1 MACNSGPQSS
11 TMGSYKDNCTVAG
24 TDNPNDYSD
33 SVIEASCSGGCWATD
48 KTDANEGSSTCS
60 ACAGTCVNGCGP
72 CSAECGPK
80 GSCGQNC
87 SGGCGDGCTDSCSSC
102 TNSCTGCD
110 SSCTGGCKETC
121 STACAE
127 QCSGTCSM
135 GCVGYCN
142 HGCTSEE
149 VNNLIENLHL
159 SRIAE
164 SDDINVLKKII
175 FRLFENLKI
184 STIYKNQ
191 DYINEFGDNT
201 IAGLVNN
208 WNEDKD
214 GKMTFTLLLNKTFE
228 TIITN
233 LNNLNQNRI
242 DIDQN
247 KMNPIK
253 IWTTEIPDPNDFTKT
268 KTIQLNTVDRDAA
281 LYWIEC
287 LKKIYEL
294 VAPIKDKKAPIKDK
308 KKE

>member
-1 MACNSGPQSS
+1 MSCNSGTNSVQ
-11 TMGSYKDNCTVAG
+11 MGSYNKPENCISGTSASSNQPKDYNQDAQ
-24 TDNPNDYSD
+24 
-33 SVIEASCSGGCWATD
+33 EAACSGGCFAVGGTNAQKGD
-48 KTDANEGSSTCS
+48 KIQEDCPCTASCQG
-60 ACAGTCVNGCGP
+60 GCGP
-72 CSAECGPK
+72 CSANCGPSP
-80 GSCGQNC
+80 SCDNSC
-87 SGGCGDGCTDSCSSC
+87 SEGCGNGCTDSCGGC
-102 TNSCTGCD
+102 TNSCTSCQGSCD
-110 SSCTGGCKETC
+110 GGCKGTC
-121 STACAE
+121 TTACAE
-127 QCSGTCSM
+127 QCSGTCSA
-135 GCVGYCN
+135 GCVGNCN
-142 HGCTSEE
+142 YGCTSEE
-149 VNNLIENLHL
+149 VNKLIENLHL

-164 SDDINVLKKII
+164 SDDINALKKII

-242 DIDQN
+242 NIDQN

-253 IWTTEIPDPNDFTKT
+253 IWTVEIPDPNDFTKT
-268 KTIQLNTVDRDAA
+268 KTIRLNTVDRNAA

-287 LKKIYEL
+287 LKNIYNL
-294 VAPIKDKKAPIKDK
+294 VAPVK
-308 KKE
+308 

>member
-1 MACNSGPQSS
+1 MAC
-11 TMGSYKDNCTVAG
+11 DN
-24 TDNPNDYSD
+24 
-33 SVIEASCSGGCWATD
+33 GGCSTECWTSQKSQD
-48 KTDANEGSSTCS
+48 KNDNTSGDT
-60 ACAGTCVNGCGP
+60 GCGLSSCMSGCAV
-72 CSAECGPK
+72 CS
-80 GSCGQNC
+80 SH
-87 SGGCGDGCTDSCSSC
+87 CGDGCKSGCTDSCGGCADSC
-102 TNSCTGCD
+102 SGCDNTCSGCENSCRGG
-110 SSCTGGCKETC
+110 CTGTC
-121 STACAE
+121 TTACAE
-127 QCSGTCSM
+127 HCSGSCSA
-135 GCVGYCN
+135 GCVGNCN
-142 HGCTSEE
+142 YGCTSEE
-149 VNNLIENLHL
+149 VNKLIENLHL

-164 SDDINVLKKII
+164 SDDINTLKKII

-208 WNEDKD
+208 WNEEED

-242 DIDQN
+242 NIDQN

-253 IWTTEIPDPNDFTKT
+253 IWTVEIPDPNDFTKT

>member
-1 MACNSGPQSS
+1 MACDTGPACSSECWSNQKKQDDNDNTSGDKGCGLTSCMSGCSVCSS
-11 TMGSYKDNCTVAG
+11 
-24 TDNPNDYSD
+24 
-33 SVIEASCSGGCWATD
+33 SCG
-48 KTDANEGSSTCS
+48 
-60 ACAGTCVNGCGP
+60 NGC
-72 CSAECGPK
+72 K
-80 GSCGQNC
+80 GG
-87 SGGCGDGCTDSCSSC
+87 
-102 TNSCTGCD
+102 
-110 SSCTGGCKETC
+110 
-121 STACAE
+121 
-127 QCSGTCSM
+127 CSGTCSGGCKGTCTNECAQQCSNSCSA
-135 GCVGYCN
+135 GCVGNCN
-142 HGCTSEE
+142 YGCTSEE
-149 VNNLIENLHL
+149 VNKLIENLHL

-164 SDDINVLKKII
+164 SDDINALKKII

-242 DIDQN
+242 NIDQN

-253 IWTTEIPDPNDFTKT
+253 IWTVEIPDPNDFTKT
-268 KTIQLNTVDRDAA
+268 KTIQLNTVDRNAA

-287 LKKIYEL
+287 LKNIYNL
-294 VAPIKDKKAPIKDK
+294 VAPVK
-308 KKE
+308 

>member
-1 MACNSGPQSS
+1 MACDTGPACSSECWNDNKSQDNNINTPGDDGCGLTSCMSGCAVCSS
-11 TMGSYKDNCTVAG
+11 NCGNGCKGGCSANCG
-24 TDNPNDYSD
+24 G
-33 SVIEASCSGGCWATD
+33 CSGGC
-48 KTDANEGSSTCS
+48 S
-60 ACAGTCVNGCGP
+60 GCDN
-72 CSAECGPK
+72 S
-80 GSCGQNC
+80 C
-87 SGGCGDGCTDSCSSC
+87 SG
-102 TNSCTGCD
+102 
-110 SSCTGGCKETC
+110 
-121 STACAE
+121 
-127 QCSGTCSM
+127 CSGTCSGGCKGTCTNECAQQCSNSCSA
-135 GCVGYCN
+135 GCVGNCN
-142 HGCTSEE
+142 YGCTSEE
-149 VNNLIENLHL
+149 VNKLIENLHL

-164 SDDINVLKKII
+164 SDDINALKKII

-242 DIDQN
+242 NIDQN

-253 IWTTEIPDPNDFTKT
+253 IWTVEVPDPNNFTKT
-268 KTIQLNTVDRDAA
+268 KTIQLNTVDRNAA

-287 LKKIYEL
+287 LKNIYNL
-294 VAPIKDKKAPIKDK
+294 VAPVK
-308 KKE
+308 

>member
-1 MACNSGPQSS
+1 MACYSGPGSS
-11 TMGSYKDNCTVAG
+11 KMENNTTYNPNTSGGACAEGCYNVAG
-24 TDNPNDYSD
+24 NNQQ
-33 SVIEASCSGGCWATD
+33 
-48 KTDANEGSSTCS
+48 NNTCS
-60 ACAGTCVNGCGP
+60 SCARNECVNGCGE
-72 CSAECGPK
+72 CHSNCGP
-80 GSCGQNC
+80 GNTCTRAC
-87 SGGCGDGCTDSCSSC
+87 SEGCGDGCTDTCSSC
-102 TNSCTGCD
+102 TNSCTGCSGD
-110 SSCTGGCKETC
+110 CRGGCKETC
-121 STACAE
+121 TTACAE

-135 GCVGYCN
+135 GCVGFCN

-149 VNNLIENLHL
+149 VNKLIENLHL

-164 SDDINVLKKII
+164 SDDINALKKII

-208 WNEDKD
+208 WNEDED

>member
-1 MACNSGPQSS
+1 MACNSGSNSVQ
-11 TMGSYKDNCTVAG
+11 MGSYDRPENCVSNNANTNEPGDYTQDAQEAACGGSCFSSSQPGDEGDNKQNNCSCT
-24 TDNPNDYSD
+24 
-33 SVIEASCSGGCWATD
+33 ASCQS
-48 KTDANEGSSTCS
+48 
-60 ACAGTCVNGCGP
+60 GCGP
-72 CSAECGPK
+72 CSANCGPSPSCNGTCSGDCSSCTGDCSSCT
-80 GSCGQNC
+80 GSCSGDCSGTC
-87 SGGCGDGCTDSCSSC
+87 SGGCSGTCT
-102 TNSCTGCD
+102 
-110 SSCTGGCKETC
+110 
-121 STACAE
+121 TACAE
-127 QCSGTCSM
+127 QCSGACSA
-135 GCVGYCN
+135 GCVGHCN
-142 HGCTSEE
+142 YGCTSEE
-149 VNNLIENLHL
+149 VNKLIENLHL

-164 SDDINVLKKII
+164 SDDINTLKKII

-233 LNNLNQNRI
+233 LNNLNQDRI
-242 DIDQN
+242 DIDQD

-253 IWTTEIPDPNDFTKT
+253 IWTVQIPDPNDFTKT
-268 KTIQLNTVDRDAA
+268 KKIQLNTVDRNAA

-294 VAPIKDKKAPIKDK
+294 IAPVK
-308 KKE
+308 

>member
-1 MACNSGPQSS
+1 
-11 TMGSYKDNCTVAG
+11 
-24 TDNPNDYSD
+24 
-33 SVIEASCSGGCWATD
+33 
-48 KTDANEGSSTCS
+48 
-60 ACAGTCVNGCGP
+60 
-72 CSAECGPK
+72 
-80 GSCGQNC
+80 
-87 SGGCGDGCTDSCSSC
+87 
-102 TNSCTGCD
+102 
-110 SSCTGGCKETC
+110 
-121 STACAE
+121 
-127 QCSGTCSM
+127 M

-164 SDDINVLKKII
+164 SDDINALKKII

-208 WNEDKD
+208 WNEEED

-242 DIDQN
+242 NID
-247 KMNPIK
+247 
-253 IWTTEIPDPNDFTKT
+253 
-268 KTIQLNTVDRDAA
+268 
-281 LYWIEC
+281 
-287 LKKIYEL
+287 
-294 VAPIKDKKAPIKDK
+294 
-308 KKE
+308 

>member
-1 MACNSGPQSS
+1 MAC
-11 TMGSYKDNCTVAG
+11 DN
-24 TDNPNDYSD
+24 
-33 SVIEASCSGGCWATD
+33 GGCSTECWTSQKSQD
-48 KTDANEGSSTCS
+48 KNDNTSGDT
-60 ACAGTCVNGCGP
+60 GCGLSSCMSGCAV
-72 CSAECGPK
+72 CS
-80 GSCGQNC
+80 SH
-87 SGGCGDGCTDSCSSC
+87 CGDGCKSGCTDVCGGCADSCSGCDNTCSGC
-102 TNSCTGCD
+102 ENSCRGG
-110 SSCTGGCKETC
+110 CTGTC
-121 STACAE
+121 TTACAE
-127 QCSGTCSM
+127 HCSGSCSA
-135 GCVGYCN
+135 GCVGNCN
-142 HGCTSEE
+142 YGCTSEE
-149 VNNLIENLHL
+149 VNKLIENLHL

-164 SDDINVLKKII
+164 SDDINTLKKII

-208 WNEDKD
+208 WNEEED

>member
-1 MACNSGPQSS
+1 MACNSGPNSVQ
-11 TMGSYKDNCTVAG
+11 MGSYNKPENCISGTSASSNQPKDYNQDAQ
-24 TDNPNDYSD
+24 
-33 SVIEASCSGGCWATD
+33 EAACSGGCFAVGGKDSQKGD
-48 KTDANEGSSTCS
+48 KLQEDCPCTASCQG
-60 ACAGTCVNGCGP
+60 GCGP
-72 CSAECGPK
+72 CSANCGPSP
-80 GSCGQNC
+80 SCDNSC
-87 SGGCGDGCTDSCSSC
+87 SEGCGNGCTDSCGGC
-102 TNSCTGCD
+102 TNSCTSCQGSCD
-110 SSCTGGCKETC
+110 GGCKGTC
-121 STACAE
+121 TTACAE
-127 QCSGTCSM
+127 QCSGTCSA
-135 GCVGYCN
+135 GCVGNCN
-142 HGCTSEE
+142 YGCTSEE
-149 VNNLIENLHL
+149 VNKLIENLHL

-164 SDDINVLKKII
+164 SDDINALKKII

-242 DIDQN
+242 NIDQN

-253 IWTTEIPDPNDFTKT
+253 IWTVEIPDPNDFTKT
-268 KTIQLNTVDRDAA
+268 KTIRLNTVDRNAA

-287 LKKIYEL
+287 LKNIYNL
-294 VAPIKDKKAPIKDK
+294 VAPVK
-308 KKE
+308 

>member
-11 TMGSYKDNCTVAG
+11 TMGSYKNNCTVAG
-24 TDNPNDYSD
+24 TDNPNNYSD

-48 KTDANEGSSTCS
+48 KADANEGSSTCS

-80 GSCGQNC
+80 GSCGQGC
-87 SGGCGDGCTDSCSSC
+87 SGDCSSC
-102 TNSCTGCD
+102 QGDCTSCQGNCTGCD
-110 SSCTGGCKETC
+110 STCSGGCKGTC
-121 STACAE
+121 TTACAE
-127 QCSGTCSM
+127 QCSGTCSA
-135 GCVGYCN
+135 GCVGHCN
-142 HGCTSEE
+142 YGCTSEE
-149 VNNLIENLHL
+149 VNKLIENLHL

-164 SDDINVLKKII
+164 SDDINALKKII
-175 FRLFENLKI
+175 FRLFENLKV

-208 WNEDKD
+208 WNEDED

-233 LNNLNQNRI
+233 LNNLNQNRTN
-242 DIDQN
+242 IDQN

-253 IWTTEIPDPNDFTKT
+253 IWTVQIPDPNDFTKT
-268 KTIQLNTVDRDAA
+268 KTIQLNTVDRNAA

-287 LKKIYEL
+287 LKNIYNL
-294 VAPIKDKKAPIKDK
+294 VAPVK
-308 KKE
+308 

>member
-1 MACNSGPQSS
+1 MACNSGTNSVQ
-11 TMGSYKDNCTVAG
+11 MGSYNKPENCISGTSASSNQPKDYNQDAQ
-24 TDNPNDYSD
+24 
-33 SVIEASCSGGCWATD
+33 EAACSGGCFAVGGKDSQKGD
-48 KTDANEGSSTCS
+48 KLQEDCPCTASCQG
-60 ACAGTCVNGCGP
+60 GCGP
-72 CSAECGPK
+72 CSANCGPSP
-80 GSCGQNC
+80 SCDNSC
-87 SGGCGDGCTDSCSSC
+87 SEGCGNGCTDSCGGC
-102 TNSCTGCD
+102 TNSCTSCQGSCD
-110 SSCTGGCKETC
+110 GGCKGTC
-121 STACAE
+121 TTACAE
-127 QCSGTCSM
+127 QCSGTCSA
-135 GCVGYCN
+135 GCVGNCN
-142 HGCTSEE
+142 YGCTSEE
-149 VNNLIENLHL
+149 VNKLIENLHL

-164 SDDINVLKKII
+164 SDDINALKKII

-242 DIDQN
+242 NIDQN

-253 IWTTEIPDPNDFTKT
+253 IWTVEIPDPNDFTKT
-268 KTIQLNTVDRDAA
+268 TTIRLNTVDRNAA

-287 LKKIYEL
+287 LKNIYNL
-294 VAPIKDKKAPIKDK
+294 VAPVK
-308 KKE
+308 

>member
-1 MACNSGPQSS
+1 MACYSGPGSS
-11 TMGSYKDNCTVAG
+11 KMENNTTY
-24 TDNPNDYSD
+24 NPNT
-33 SVIEASCSGGCWATD
+33 SGGACGTGCY
-48 KTDANEGSSTCS
+48 NEAGNNQQNNTCS
-60 ACAGTCVNGCGP
+60 SCARNECVNGCGE
-72 CSAECGPK
+72 CNSNCGP
-80 GSCGQNC
+80 GNTCTRAC
-87 SGGCGDGCTDSCSSC
+87 SEGCGDGCTDSCSSC
-102 TNSCTGCD
+102 TNSCTGCSGD
-110 SSCTGGCKETC
+110 CRGGCQETC
-121 STACAE
+121 TTACAE

-135 GCVGYCN
+135 GCVGFCN

-149 VNNLIENLHL
+149 VNKLIENLHL

-164 SDDINVLKKII
+164 SDDINALKKII

-208 WNEDKD
+208 WNEEED

-242 DIDQN
+242 NIDQN

-253 IWTTEIPDPNDFTKT
+253 IWTVEIPDPNDFTKT
-268 KTIQLNTVDRDAA
+268 KKIQLNTVDRNAA

-287 LKKIYEL
+287 LKNIYNL
-294 VAPIKDKKAPIKDK
+294 VAPVK
-308 KKE
+308 

>member
-1 MACNSGPQSS
+1 MACGSGTNSVQ
-11 TMGSYKDNCTVAG
+11 MGSYNKPENCISGTSASSNQPKDYTESAQIAACGSSCFSSNQPGDEGSNKQDNCSCT
-24 TDNPNDYSD
+24 
-33 SVIEASCSGGCWATD
+33 ASCQA
-48 KTDANEGSSTCS
+48 
-60 ACAGTCVNGCGP
+60 GCGP
-72 CSAECGPK
+72 CSANCGPSPSCDSTCNEGCGNGCT
-80 GSCGQNC
+80 GSCDGCRGTC
-87 SGGCGDGCTDSCSSC
+87 SGCSG
-102 TNSCTGCD
+102 T
-110 SSCTGGCKETC
+110 CTGGCKGTC
-121 STACAE
+121 TTACAE
-127 QCSGTCSM
+127 HCSGSCSA
-135 GCVGYCN
+135 GCVGNCN
-142 HGCTSEE
+142 YGCTSEE
-149 VNNLIENLHL
+149 VNKLIENLHL

-164 SDDINVLKKII
+164 SDDINALKQII

-242 DIDQN
+242 NIDQN

-253 IWTTEIPDPNDFTKT
+253 IWTVEIPDPNDFTKT
-268 KTIQLNTVDRDAA
+268 KTIQLNTVDRNAA

-287 LKKIYEL
+287 LKNIYNL
-294 VAPIKDKKAPIKDK
+294 VAPVK
-308 KKE
+308 